1 MCALFQLTLGGRTPQ
16 LGEGYT
22 LGAFFKV
29 YIMSFCG
36 LCGAKILLFID
47 SHIKFD
53 MTKDLTGPDAGER
66 QELELLREN
75 VAAGGKSACER
86 KRVIHLMRSQLQSQ
100 DLDLDSHTVTHL
112 YILST
117 GEQAAVT
124 VSANPASLEGAE
136 GAGAFSP
143 AMLSATIGHAKVDLG
158 PPIVATGVEVDL
170 VPSIVASPA
179 VLEQAQAQGRAE
191 MERELAQYKALGSQ
205 GQRAAGA
212 GATSSLPKLKKADTG
227 VAKQMADLKAA
238 ERAAAARGDYDGARD
253 LQNQYKALENQG
265 AAAGGGPAEAQRQRE
280 AAAAAEAKGQAEEE
294 AKRQGAATSSV
305 EQEHSGSTLGLGWNT
320 GLGFRL

>member
-1 MCALFQLTLGGRTPQ
+1 MCALFQLTLGGRTPK

-75 VAAGGKSACER
+75 VAA
-86 KRVIHLMRSQLQSQ
+86 
-100 DLDLDSHTVTHL
+100 
-112 YILST
+112 

-179 VLEQAQAQGRAE
+179 VLEQAEAQGRAE

>member
-1 MCALFQLTLGGRTPQ
+1 LCALFQLTLGGRTPQ

-47 SHIKFD
+47 SHIMFD
-53 MTKDLTGPDAGER
+53 MTKNLTGPDARER

-86 KRVIHLMRSQLQSQ
+86 KKVMHLMRSQLQSQ

-112 YILST
+112 HILST

-124 VSANPASLEGAE
+124 VSTNPASLEGAE
-136 GAGAFSP
+136 RAEAFTP
-143 AMLSATIGHAKVDLG
+143 AMLSATIGHAKDDLG
-158 PPIVATGVEVDL
+158 LPIVATGLEVDL
-170 VPSIVASPA
+170 VPSLVASPA

-212 GATSSLPKLKKADTG
+212 GAPSFLPKLKKADTG

-238 ERAAAARGDYDGARD
+238 ERAAAERGDYDGARD
-253 LQNQYKALENQG
+253 LQNQYKALESQGLAKQMDDIKVAEQAAAARGDYDAAIDLRNQYKALESQG
-265 AAAGGGPAEAQRQRE
+265 AAAGGGP
-280 AAAAAEAKGQAEEE
+280 
-294 AKRQGAATSSV
+294 
-305 EQEHSGSTLGLGWNT
+305 GLGWDT
-320 GLGFRL
+320 GLGNPVGTQV

>member
-1 MCALFQLTLGGRTPQ
+1 MFRPIYLRWHWRQVISRLTLGGRTPK

-75 VAAGGKSACER
+75 VAA
-86 KRVIHLMRSQLQSQ
+86 
-100 DLDLDSHTVTHL
+100 
-112 YILST
+112 

-212 GATSSLPKLKKADTG
+212 GAPSSLPKLKKADR
-227 VAKQMADLKAA
+227 K
-238 ERAAAARGDYDGARD
+238 
-253 LQNQYKALENQG
+253 
-265 AAAGGGPAEAQRQRE
+265 
-280 AAAAAEAKGQAEEE
+280 
-294 AKRQGAATSSV
+294 SV
-305 EQEHSGSTLGLGWNT
+305 V
-320 GLGFRL
+320 